1 VSLIEHCA
9 EDICTGVE
17 YTVFE
22 INGERSGDSFLRLFI
37 LSDGTRLSL
46 QPNGHFIAAGGVMTL
61 VPIRRQPETPA
72 GTKQNGTQGPGST
85 FSVGCETGLSRDE
98 QSGGASKSGTISGVA
113 D

>member
-1 VSLIEHCA
+1 MSVIEHCA

-22 INGERSGDSFLRLFI
+22 INGERSGDSFLRLYM

-46 QPNGHFIAAGGVMTL
+46 QPNGHFIAAGGAMTL
-61 VPIRRQPETPA
+61 VPIRRQPETPI
-72 GTKQNGTQGPGST
+72 GTKQNGETGSGAT
-85 FSVGCETGLSRDE
+85 FSMGCETGLIRHQ
-98 QSGGASKSGTISGVA
+98 QSGSASKSGTISGVA